1 MAGRPPAEASVRI
14 QGLLS
19 AVAHFFFVARFTMAK
34 RKTQPKK
41 VEPDRGARPKKVG
54 QVESIR
60 ERLDDAAAAILT
72 DFRGLNVGEISQL
85 RSRLRAAGAEYK
97 VVKNTLLERAAES
110 LGIPGLKPY
119 LQGPTA
125 VAFSKRDPIA
135 PARILAE
142 YIRQMKKLEIKAG
155 LVEGRVLTADQIK
168 VLADLPSKN
177 QLLAMALGNMKSP
190 LAGIAGVLV
199 ALQRNLVYALD
210 QIRQKQESA
219 A

>member
-1 MAGRPPAEASVRI
+1 
-14 QGLLS
+14 
-19 AVAHFFFVARFTMAK
+19 MAK
-34 RKTQPKK
+34 RKTQAKK
-41 VEPDRGARPKKVG
+41 AEPDRGARPRKVE

-60 ERLDDAAAAILT
+60 ERLSDAAAAILT

-85 RSRLRAAGAEYK
+85 RSKLRDAGAEYK

-110 LGIPGLKPY
+110 LGIPGLEPY

-142 YIRQMKKLEIKAG
+142 YIRQMKKLEVKAG
-155 LVEGRVLTADQIK
+155 LVEGRVLTADQVK
-168 VLADLPSKN
+168 ALADLPSKN
-177 QLLAMALGNMKSP
+177 RLLSMVLGNMKSP
-190 LAGIAGVLV
+190 LAGLAGVLV

-210 QIRQKQESA
+210 QIRQKRETA

>member
-19 AVAHFFFVARFTMAK
+19 AVAHFFFVARFTMAR

-54 QVESIR
+54 QVEAIR

-177 QLLAMALGNMKSP
+177 QLLAIALGNMKSP

-210 QIRQKQESA
+210 QIKKQKEVA
-219 A
+219 